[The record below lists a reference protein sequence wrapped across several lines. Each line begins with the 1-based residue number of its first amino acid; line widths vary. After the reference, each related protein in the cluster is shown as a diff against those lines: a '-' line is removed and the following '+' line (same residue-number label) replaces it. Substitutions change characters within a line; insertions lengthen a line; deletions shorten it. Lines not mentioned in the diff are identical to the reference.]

1 MSERKTIL
9 MGFKV
14 TPSQQQQILAKCELT
29 GLSVSEYLRCVAMGK
44 TIYVVKG
51 LPEMIIAVNRIGNNL
66 NQLVK
71 QSYKYHNPML
81 EQEVMLLRQEFASI
95 RESIRNLNREEAC

>member
-9 MGFKV
+9 LGFKV
-14 TPSQQQQILAKCELT
+14 TSRQQQRILAKCERA
-29 GLSVSEYLRCVAMGK
+29 GLSVSEYLRCTALEK
-44 TIYVVKG
+44 KIYVIDG
-51 LPEMIIAVNRIGNNL
+51 LPDMIIAVNRVGNNL

-95 RESIRNLNREEAC
+95 RESIRNLNREEVC

>member
-1 MSERKTIL
+1 MIERKSIL

-14 TPSQQQQILAKCELT
+14 TPSQQQKILAKCELT
-29 GLSVSEYLRCVAMGK
+29 GLSVSEYLRYVALGK

-51 LPEMIIAVNRIGNNL
+51 LPEMIVAVNRIGNNL

-81 EQEVMLLRQEFASI
+81 EQEVMLLRQEFAGI
-95 RESIRNLNREEAC
+95 RESIRNLNREEVS

>member
-1 MSERKTIL
+1 
-9 MGFKV
+9 
-14 TPSQQQQILAKCELT
+14 
-29 GLSVSEYLRCVAMGK
+29 
-44 TIYVVKG
+44 
-51 LPEMIIAVNRIGNNL
+51 MIVAVNRIGNNL

-95 RESIRNLNREEAC
+95 RESIRNLNREEVC

>member
-9 MGFKV
+9 LGFKV
-14 TPSQQQQILAKCELT
+14 TPSQQQRILSKCELA
-29 GLSVSEYLRCVAMGK
+29 GLNVSEYLRYVALGK

-51 LPEMIIAVNRIGNNL
+51 LPEMIVSVNRIGNNL

-95 RESIRNLNREEAC
+95 RESIRNLNREEVC